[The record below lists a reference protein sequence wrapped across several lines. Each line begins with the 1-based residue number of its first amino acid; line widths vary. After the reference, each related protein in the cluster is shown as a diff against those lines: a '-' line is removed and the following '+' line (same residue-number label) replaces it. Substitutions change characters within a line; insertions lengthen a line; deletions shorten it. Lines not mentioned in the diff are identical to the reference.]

1 MDLKIKMHIVKI
13 MRAKT
18 VDELDA
24 GEIQRVVDE
33 IRNILNTEIF
43 DLLFV
48 IDEENKIEIRI
59 AEVNVSNL
67 MIQ

>member
-1 MDLKIKMHIVKI
+1 MKIKGTIVRI
-13 MRAKT
+13 MRSKT

-24 GEIQRVVDE
+24 GEIDNVVDE
-33 IRNILNTEIF
+33 IRTTLNSEIF

-48 IDEENKIEIRI
+48 IDEENKIEIRV
-59 AEVNVSNL
+59 AKVNVSSL